1 VVQEARCADR
11 EDIFEDTVDEM
22 CVESFSPFCLK
33 PFGADVFF
41 VAMLVPWAMEVE
53 PDWKF

>member
-1 VVQEARCADR
+1 MVQEARCADR
-11 EDIFEDTVDEM
+11 EDIFEDAVDEM
-22 CVESFSPFCLK
+22 CVESFPPFL
-33 PFGADVFF
+33 FETLWADVFF